1 MKVESRL
8 VRHGRTTILAALRHV
23 LGGKP
28 SDHLHWQILGVG
40 LLEVKLHP
48 CSMRAAEPGKT
59 RTGSS

>member
-8 VRHGRTTILAALRHV
+8 VRHGRTTILAAIRHL

-28 SDHLHWQILGVG
+28 NDRLHWQILGVG

-48 CSMRAAEPGKT
+48 TLMRAAEPSKT
-59 RTGSS
+59 RAGSS